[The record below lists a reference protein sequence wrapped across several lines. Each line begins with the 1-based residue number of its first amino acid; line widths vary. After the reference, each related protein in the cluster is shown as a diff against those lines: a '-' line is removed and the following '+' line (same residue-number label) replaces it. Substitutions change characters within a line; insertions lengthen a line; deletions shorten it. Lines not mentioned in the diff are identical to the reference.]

1 MELCTTA
8 DEAHAASVAVDL
20 VLLAAEHHR
29 HSQEAVGLASTPA
42 GGSGGRVTYVGVGW
56 FPAQGGGLGAA
67 VGSAAAGLVGVELQ
81 ILQALGERQLL
92 LDGHTE
98 EGVQRLLLILR
109 SSQLPLHLI
118 QLSHVL
124 VTAEKQRDA

>member
-20 VLLAAEHHR
+20 VFLAAEHHR
-29 HSQEAVGLASTPA
+29 RSQEAVGLTSTPA
-42 GGSGGRVTYVGVGW
+42 GGSGGRVTYVGVGG
-56 FPAQGGGLGAA
+56 FPKRGGSLGAA

-81 ILQALGERQLL
+81 VLQALGECQLL

-98 EGVQRLLLILR
+98 EGV
-109 SSQLPLHLI
+109 
-118 QLSHVL
+118 
-124 VTAEKQRDA
+124 